1 MIISK
6 FWKSAVRS
14 VGALA
19 LLVGMQA
26 VALAQASSGN
36 VTGDATA
43 DIVTPITV
51 TQTTA
56 MNFGGVVADA
66 SAIGS
71 VILATNNG
79 RSVTGAALLGNGA
92 AARAG
97 VFAVA
102 GEANATFTITL
113 PVGTVNLTHTNTTDL
128 MTVGTFVSSLAGSP
142 GTLNG
147 SGALNVSVGATLNV
161 GIAQLA
167 GHYAGTFPITVT
179 YN

>member
-19 LLVGMQA
+19 LLVGMHS
-26 VALAQASSGN
+26 VAQAQSSSGN
-36 VTGDATA
+36 VTADATA
-43 DIVTPITV
+43 DIVTPISV

-66 SAIGS
+66 TNPGT

-79 RSVTGAALLGNGA
+79 RSVTGNALLGNGA

-97 VFAVA
+97 AFAVA
-102 GEANATFTITL
+102 GEAAATFTITL
-113 PVGTVNLTHTNTTDL
+113 PAGTVNLTHTNTINT

-142 GTLNG
+142 GTLDG
-147 SGALNVSVGATLNV
+147 SGALSVSVGATLSV
-161 GIAQLA
+161 AAAQLA
-167 GHYAGTFPITVT
+167 GHYAGTFPVTVT